1 MHPRG
6 PSAAIFIALLILITG
21 ITTGCAGGGT
31 DQSQG
36 DGGGEQQKEGDGKK
50 PGGGPATKIALG
62 AVARVDTEKS
72 RIILRP
78 SSDVQGEKP
87 IPFKVKPKATITLD
101 DKEAELADAEKGQ
114 QAQITY
120 VVKGDRNL
128 AREVALISGGGAAP
142 AGGDNTG

>member
-6 PSAAIFIALLILITG
+6 PSAALVIALLIVIAG
-21 ITTGCAGGGT
+21 ITAGCSGGT

-36 DGGGEQQKEGDGKK
+36 DGAANQQKKGDGKK
-50 PGGGPATKIALG
+50 PRGGPATKIALG

-78 SSDVQGEKP
+78 SSDVQSESP
-87 IPFKVKPKATITLD
+87 IPFKVKPKAKITLD
-101 DKEAELADAEKGQ
+101 DKEAELGDAEKGQ

-120 VVKGDRNL
+120 VVKHERNL
-128 AREVALISGGGAAP
+128 ARQVALISR
-142 AGGDNTG
+142 GGDAAG